1 MQRCAAKLCSGLEHG
16 KCEALAA
23 EAMRMKDQALSL
35 CSSLQF
41 SGPNRPNRPNA
52 QSRRRIRSLWRLC
65 RPWRRRGPRPAAR
78 GPRPETAAPQSPQSP
93 QSLGFAWLR
102 PAGRPRRPWTASTR
116 RKGSLLGEGYGRP
129 GRPGRPAWREVRCFA
144 SLLRSQTSIQE
155 LKALGKPPRECVDVV
170 AACGFLLRQAW
181 DRRKASSTFGL
192 TAWKRAKA
200 KRERERSTG
209 EEKRERERE
218 IHVLNPPPAQIH
230 PNSGSGRWA
239 TFDAKTSPGSQIC
252 KAGTA
257 KTSPGSNFPKI
268 PKPFSP
274 HRCQDFV
281 KFEPGHVLTASD
293 AKASPG
299 SNFPQIPK
307 ISATMARHSP

>member
-1 MQRCAAKLCSGLEHG
+1 MCS
-16 KCEALAA
+16 EALLRTGARQVRGSGCRGHAHEGPGALPLPSAA
-23 EAMRMKDQALSL
+23 L
-35 CSSLQF
+35 CSSPAPTAQTPKVAGG
-41 SGPNRPNRPNA
+41 SGA
-52 QSRRRIRSLWRLC
+52 CGGSA
-65 RPWRRRGPRPAAR
+65 GHGEGAAR

-116 RKGSLLGEGYGRP
+116 RKGSLLGEGY

-192 TAWKRAKA
+192 TAWKGASKE
-200 KRERERSTG
+200 REREKHGRR
-209 EEKRERERE
+209 KERERE
-218 IHVLNPPPAQIH
+218 IHVRNPPPAQIH